1 MKKLRQEYD
10 TNVGPDDIRLRHEV
24 QDFMQEYKALN
35 PERNSPE
42 EEVTELFTFE
52 QGEMAPQ
59 SHREYADPRPAPPL
73 SVDDSA
79 KFGGAAMYPPR
90 Q

>member
-1 MKKLRQEYD
+1 MRKLRLEYD
-10 TNVGPDDIRLRHEV
+10 TNVGPDDIKLRHEV

-42 EEVTELFTFE
+42 EDVNELFTFDK
-52 QGEMAPQ
+52 GEFAPQ
-59 SHREYADPRPAPPL
+59 SHREYLDPRPAPEL
-73 SVDDSA
+73 NVEDSA